1 MNTKIKNVCCLYR
14 TVAITAR
21 DHADMKVQ
29 RNECH
34 EFVKAH
40 GWNLLREFWQ
50 SQADND
56 DVALFTDDAI
66 LELRAGAEQKQFD
79 ILLVHRFKHIGRTA
93 FESPF
98 AACFFDKTGIEV
110 WAVQEGRWDSE
121 EFETILSTWSN
132 EMFN

>member
-1 MNTKIKNVCCLYR
+1 M
-14 TVAITAR
+14 
-21 DHADMKVQ
+21 
-29 RNECH
+29 
-34 EFVKAH
+34 F
-40 GWNLLREFWQ
+40 REFWQ

-66 LELRAGAEQKQFD
+66 LELRAGDEQKQFD

-110 WAVQEGRWDSE
+110 WAGLFKKVDGTARSSRQFYQLGVMRCLIKPWFATNNDRYMLLPGGIAARH
-121 EFETILSTWSN
+121 FYVLKLIP
-132 EMFN
+132 